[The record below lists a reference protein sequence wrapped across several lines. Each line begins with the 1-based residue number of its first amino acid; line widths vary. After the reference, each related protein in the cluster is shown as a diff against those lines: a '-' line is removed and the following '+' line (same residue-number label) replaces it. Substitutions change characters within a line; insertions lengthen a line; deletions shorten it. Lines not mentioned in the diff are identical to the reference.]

1 MARKGPKK
9 TKTGNKHKF
18 AGRNNG
24 PSRQRYWLY
33 DRLEK
38 HKVKAIMRDT
48 GMTRSEATALWKA
61 QRQGRMKTK

>member
-1 MARKGPKK
+1 MANKGPRKQ
-9 TKTGNKHKF
+9 KTGNKHKF

-33 DRLEK
+33 GTLEK

-48 GMTRSEATALWKA
+48 GLSREAATRLWKG
-61 QRQGRMKTK
+61 QRQGRMK